1 MNGKNLLVI
10 VVLGLAACAS
20 QESSEAPPAP
30 AETPAETVAVENAP
44 GENAPEEE
52 AAAANTAA
60 DPDQTVFGAGV
71 TDRELTPLS
80 ELTSAPERF
89 DGQVIKTEG
98 EITAVCQR
106 MGCWMEMRSEEGAPT
121 VRVPL
126 AGHDY
131 FLPRDVSGRHA
142 TIEGQVAIR
151 PLSDAEREH
160 LASEGAQAVATAL
173 QVSATGVVLS
183 DPS

>member
-1 MNGKNLLVI
+1 MNGKNLLILVT
-10 VVLGLAACAS
+10 LGLAACAP
-20 QESSEAPPAP
+20 QESAEAPPAP
-30 AETPAETVAVENAP
+30 IEGP
-44 GENAPEEE
+44 
-52 AAAANTAA
+52 AAAAAENPPEEASPTNEAA
-60 DPDQTVFGAGV
+60 EAEQTVFGAGV
-71 TDRELTPLS
+71 TEREITPLS
-80 ELTSAPERF
+80 ALTGDPARF

>member
-1 MNGKNLLVI
+1 M
-10 VVLGLAACAS
+10 
-20 QESSEAPPAP
+20 EA
-30 AETPAETVAVENAP
+30 
-44 GENAPEEE
+44 APEAE
-52 AAAANTAA
+52 AEPAAPEV
-60 DPDQTVFGAGV
+60 DPAQTVFGAGV
-71 TDRELTPLS
+71 TDRELTSLS
-80 ELTSAPERF
+80 DLTASPERF

-106 MGCWMEMRSEEGAPT
+106 MGCWMEMRGEEGAPT

-126 AGHDY
+126 AGHNY
-131 FLPRDVSGRHA
+131 FLPRDVSGRRA

-151 PLSDAEREH
+151 ELSDAEREH

-173 QVSATGVVLS
+173 QVSATGVVLA

>member
-1 MNGKNLLVI
+1 MNGKSLLVI
-10 VVLGLAACAS
+10 IVLGLTACAS
-20 QESSEAPPAP
+20 PATEAPSSPAEAP
-30 AETPAETVAVENAP
+30 AEAPLENTPEEVIAPANTVA
-44 GENAPEEE
+44 
-52 AAAANTAA
+52 TA
-60 DPDQTVFGAGV
+60 DQTVFGAGV

-80 ELTSAPERF
+80 ELTAAPERF
-89 DGQVIKTEG
+89 DGQVIKTSG

-151 PLSDAEREH
+151 ALSDAEREH

>member
-1 MNGKNLLVI
+1 LYPFVVNGRNLLVL
-10 VVLGLAACAS
+10 VVLGLTACAP
-20 QESSEAPPAP
+20 QESSEAPSTSP
-30 AETPAETVAVENAP
+30 AEEPPETAAPESALPAEAASPVA
-44 GENAPEEE
+44 E
-52 AAAANTAA
+52 A
-60 DPDQTVFGAGV
+60 DQTVFGAGV

-80 ELTSAPERF
+80 DLTASPERF
-89 DGQVIKTEG
+89 AGQVIKTEG

>member
-1 MNGKNLLVI
+1 MNGKNLLVLGF
-10 VVLGLAACAS
+10 LGLAACAP
-20 QESSEAPPAP
+20 QESSEALPAP
-30 AETPAETVAVENAP
+30 SEAPAETVAAENTP
-44 GENAPEEE
+44 EE
-52 AAAANTAA
+52 AAPANPAAEAE
-60 DPDQTVFGAGV
+60 QTVFGAGV

-80 ELTSAPERF
+80 DLTGAPERF

-151 PLSDAEREH
+151 ALSDAEREH

>member
-10 VVLGLAACAS
+10 LVLGLAACAP
-20 QESSEAPPAP
+20 QESSEAAEPAPPEAP
-30 AETPAETVAVENAP
+30 AETATAEVAPAEAAEPVAE
-44 GENAPEEE
+44 GEG
-52 AAAANTAA
+52 AA

-80 ELTSAPERF
+80 ELTTSPERF
-89 DGQVIKTEG
+89 AGQVIKTEG

-106 MGCWMEMRSEEGAPT
+106 MGCWMEMRGEEGAPT

-126 AGHDY
+126 AGHNY
-131 FLPRDVSGRHA
+131 FLPRDVSGRRA

-151 PLSDAEREH
+151 ELSDAEREH

-173 QVSATGVVLS
+173 QVSATGVVLA